1 MGLHLLHFFS
11 KFELLGRSDP
21 SRLLVFGIFQ
31 HRADRRGQRRGGLA
45 DVDHLELRAKS
56 IVNLNIVP

>member
-1 MGLHLLHFFS
+1 MPSHQNIRASLGREKIGIRDHWSFGMGLHLLHFFS

-31 HRADRRGQRRGGLA
+31 HRADRRW
-45 DVDHLELRAKS
+45 
-56 IVNLNIVP
+56 